1 MKQTYH
7 VFSSIVVFA
16 LLIASCSLPG
26 IGSEPSSGVQE
37 LGAEEAG
44 IDSAPPIELITIDLG
59 EPAPGTEMEWV
70 DGGKLVFVPGGEF
83 VMGAN
88 GDDNPEH
95 PITLSSFWI
104 YRTKVTNRMYSL
116 CVAVGVC
123 SPPADQQAVNEEFD
137 NAIVAV
143 VSGPDVKRHDA
154 QPLPSG

>member
-1 MKQTYH
+1 MSRPPREEYMKQTYH

-26 IGSEPSSGVQE
+26 LGSEPSSGTQAPE
-37 LGAEEAG
+37 AAEAG
-44 IDSAPPIELITIDLG
+44 SGAGPPIELITIDLG

-95 PITLSSFWI
+95 
-104 YRTKVTNRMYSL
+104 
-116 CVAVGVC
+116 
-123 SPPADQQAVNEEFD
+123 
-137 NAIVAV
+137 
-143 VSGPDVKRHDA
+143 
-154 QPLPSG
+154 